1 MKLTHYKK
9 AKIMKQHADN
19 YVALGF
25 GKEYAWLDLANSLEW
40 NGYGKLTDHLRDPAW
55 WASHFVKHW
64 NLASPLPRPVPLA
77 QLVAL
82 RTLLRRMAEKLIA
95 GEALEER
102 DLNALNS
109 YLNVPVRVKLFQHQ
123 NRVQAELVPLRSD
136 WAWILSRIAAS
147 FAEMLA
153 LNRPD
158 RLKYC
163 PNEGCKWIFYDRTKA
178 NTRRWCNDRTCGNR
192 DRVRRARQRGRK
204 ARAQIKSSKSS

>member
-1 MKLTHYKK
+1 
-9 AKIMKQHADN
+9 MKQGTDN
-19 YVALGF
+19 YVAAGF
-25 GKEYAWLDLANSLEW
+25 GKEFAWLDLANTLEW
-40 NGYGKLTDHLRDPAW
+40 NGYGKLTDHLHDSS
-55 WASHFVKHW
+55 WAAHIVNHW
-64 NLASPLPRPVPLA
+64 NLASPLPRYVPIA
-77 QLVAL
+77 QLIAL
-82 RTLLRRMAEKLIA
+82 RTLLRRMAEKLIS
-95 GEALEER
+95 GDALDER

-123 NRVQAELVPLRSD
+123 NGVHSELVPLSPG
-136 WAWILSRIAAS
+136 WPWILSRIAAS

-192 DRVRRARQRGRK
+192 ERVRRSRNRRKKTARTK
-204 ARAQIKSSKSS
+204 ASNSG

>member
-1 MKLTHYKK
+1 
-9 AKIMKQHADN
+9 MKQRADN

-40 NGYGKLTDHLRDPAW
+40 NGYGKLTDHLQDPS
-55 WASHFVKHW
+55 WAAHIVKHW
-64 NLASPLPRPVPLA
+64 NLASSLPRPVPLA
-77 QLVAL
+77 QLIAL
-82 RTLLRRMAEKLIA
+82 RALLRRMAEKLIKGDA
-95 GEALEER
+95 IDEL
-102 DLNALNS
+102 DMNALNS
-109 YLNVPVRVKLFQHQ
+109 YLNVSVRVKLFQRQ
-123 NRVQAELVPLRSD
+123 NEVQSELVPLRNG
-136 WAWILSRIAAS
+136 WPWILSRIAAS

-153 LNRPD
+153 LNRSD

-204 ARAQIKSSKSS
+204 GRAQIKSSRSS